1 MLLDRPNISTKLPGC
16 PVILTGRAVG
26 MTALFAACA
35 ARLAQRGAA

>member
-1 MLLDRPNISTKLPGC
+1 LLLDRPNNSTKLPGY

-35 ARLAQRGAA
+35 ARLAERGAA